1 VGASI
6 ARVSRIGGTAMTG
19 FDWGVIVR
27 ALPFLW
33 DGMTVSLMLTAAG
46 IVGGIVFGTLLATMR
61 LSPVRAVAALAA
73 LYVNTFRSLPL
84 ILILFWFY
92 FLMPFAIGR
101 PIGAFPSAITAF
113 VMFEAAYFCEII
125 RAGIMSVP
133 RGQALAAKA
142 TGMTPWQTMRLVI
155 LPQAFRAMTP
165 VMLTQSIVM
174 FQDTSLVYVI
184 TLRDFMTAASIVAG
198 RDGRVIELYCFAAA
212 VYFVLCFT
220 ASVAV
225 RATRRRVAA

>member
-1 VGASI
+1 MN
-6 ARVSRIGGTAMTG
+6 T

-33 DGMTVSLMLTAAG
+33 EGMKISLLLTAAG
-46 IVGGIVFGTLLATMR
+46 IAGGIVFGTVLATLR
-61 LSPVRAVAALAA
+61 LSPIRALTALAS

-84 ILILFWFY
+84 ILVLFWFY
-92 FLMPFAIGR
+92 FLMPLAVGR

-113 VMFEAAYFCEII
+113 ILFEAAYFCEII
-125 RAGIMSVP
+125 RAGMMSVP
-133 RGQALAAKA
+133 RGQVFAAKA
-142 TGMTPWQTMRLVI
+142 TGMTNLQVLCFVV
-155 LPQAFRAMTP
+155 LPQAFRAMAP

-184 TLRDFMTAASIVAG
+184 TLRDFMTAASVVAN

-212 VYFVLCFT
+212 VYFVICFA
-220 ASVAV
+220 ASLAV
-225 RATRRRVAA
+225 RANQPQAAA